1 MNKLRLT
8 FAIGSIG
15 PSSDGDVGGYYL
27 ASIVR
32 EDPSEALTN
41 QTLRDWAE
49 GQMLDEL
56 EAQGDYLGEAIA
68 FVAYMGSEE
77 EYEEGLTSA

>member
-27 ASIVR
+27 TSIVR
-32 EDPSEALTN
+32 EDPSETLTN

-49 GQMLDEL
+49 AEMLDEL
-56 EAQGDYLGEAIA
+56 EAQDNFLGEDIA
-68 FVAYMGSEE
+68 FVVYMGSEG
-77 EYEEGLTSA
+77 EYEEEGDE